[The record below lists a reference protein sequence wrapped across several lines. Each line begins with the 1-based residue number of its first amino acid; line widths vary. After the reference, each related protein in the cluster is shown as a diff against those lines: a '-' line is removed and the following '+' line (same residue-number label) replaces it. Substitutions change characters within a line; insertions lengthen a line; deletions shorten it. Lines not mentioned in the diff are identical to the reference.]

1 MKISDVRDLLKDK
14 RVSEEINRHLWI
26 ESQKAGYSIG
36 IERATDEWLRL
47 YAEGWMKYHMPRK
60 YSSLQ
65 AKKRK
70 QNHRQKKK
78 KAAQR
83 AQKKTPSRKKTSV
96 KRKPAKKKPAK
107 KTGSKTVKKKTKK
120 K

>member
-14 RVSEEINRHLWI
+14 RVIEEINRHLWI

-47 YAEGWMKYHMPRK
+47 YAEGWMKFHMPRK
-60 YSSLQ
+60 YAFLQ

-70 QNHRQKKK
+70 ADQHQKKK
-78 KAAQR
+78 KAVRR
-83 AQKKTPSRKKTSV
+83 ATRKTSGRKKRTL
-96 KRKPAKKKPAK
+96 KRK
-107 KTGSKTVKKKTKK
+107 
-120 K
+120 